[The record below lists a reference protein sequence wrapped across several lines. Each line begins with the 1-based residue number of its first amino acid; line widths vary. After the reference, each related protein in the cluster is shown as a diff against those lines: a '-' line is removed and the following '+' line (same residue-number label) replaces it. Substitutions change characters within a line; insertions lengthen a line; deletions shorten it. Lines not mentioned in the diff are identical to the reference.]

1 MIVLRLSAQ
10 KFIENALEDVLKY
23 RLLVQEENELFRS
36 QGGLGSF
43 KYKAWNFLDS
53 KKMWIYFL
61 MTIYKYR
68 VQKTSLLFSCS
79 RNEQIIL
86 EENLQF
92 K

>member
-43 KYKAWNFLDS
+43 KYKA
-53 KKMWIYFL
+53 
-61 MTIYKYR
+61 
-68 VQKTSLLFSCS
+68 
-79 RNEQIIL
+79 
-86 EENLQF
+86 
-92 K
+92 